1 MPKRFKYVS
10 LVAHIGEVDIS
21 NFVTGKK
28 KCCQGNYW
36 AGNIT
41 TSVAHNPLF
50 IH

>member
-28 KCCQGNYW
+28 KVLPSKLLGRQHYYFCG
-36 AGNIT
+36 
-41 TSVAHNPLF
+41 P
-50 IH
+50 

>member
-28 KCCQGNYW
+28 KS
-36 AGNIT
+36 A
-41 TSVAHNPLF
+41 AK
-50 IH
+50 